1 MDRQRTAREL
11 LALAEE
17 LSGGRKRVALRPEN
31 KRMTDWLKRKGI
43 DARVKYIWKGSLRGT
58 WRLYNPRVEWTQE
71 LADKLNR
78 LGFRDFDGK
87 PLHQFSGNGGVFSV
101 FVRGHDEIL
110 DEDEGRGASRQAAV
124 VDLFG
129 EREVMAEVQRMV
141 DKIDR
146 PEGDGENKIEGVDLV
161 LLPSSLGLRVSY
173 NDHWGED
180 TGLLF
185 RFKQSGKPA
194 RVDY

>member
-1 MDRQRTAREL
+1 MDKHRIAGLEYDVDDVLRKHRIYKGSDYWWSDGLRVEDHAMGKRIVELLNDSGEFTITRYNPREGLVEFTGRWASKQRVAREL
-11 LALAEE
+11 VSLAKE
-17 LSGGRKRVALRPEN
+17 LSG
-31 KRMTDWLKRKGI
+31 
-43 DARVKYIWKGSLRGT
+43 
-58 WRLYNPRVEWTQE
+58 
-71 LADKLNR
+71 
-78 LGFRDFDGK
+78 
-87 PLHQFSGNGGVFSV
+87 
-101 FVRGHDEIL
+101 
-110 DEDEGRGASRQAAV
+110 GASRQAAV

-141 DKIDR
+141 DKVDR